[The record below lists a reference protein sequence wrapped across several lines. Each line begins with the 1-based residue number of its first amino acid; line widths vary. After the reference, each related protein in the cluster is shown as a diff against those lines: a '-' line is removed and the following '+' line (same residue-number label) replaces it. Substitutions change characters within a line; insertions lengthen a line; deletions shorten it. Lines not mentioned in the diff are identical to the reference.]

1 MPRIESAKKRLR
13 QSRTR
18 EAHNRTQRSELRS
31 ALKKVRT
38 AASKKDAT
46 SAFVMAERLLD
57 RAARRG
63 ILHRNAAA
71 RQKSRLKKLITTKA

>member
-1 MPRIESAKKRLR
+1 MPRIKSAKKRLR

-18 EAHNRTQRSELRS
+18 EAHNRAQRSELRS
-31 ALKKVRT
+31 ALKKVRA

-63 ILHRNAAA
+63 IMHRNAAA